1 MKRFI
6 FIAFLL
12 LFISNNASAS
22 FDIKGLQPLPP
33 FGVFSTLSAETL
45 KQNQIGMGIGF
56 EKSAEPN
63 FNRTFF
69 QFAYGLHDRFE
80 FNVTIPYVFN
90 FHNGT
95 SGFEDFTMGVKHR
108 LIGESKYSPALAYVL
123 MVSAHSGRKEFSTE
137 GGIGGGLILTKKVG
151 PFKGHLNLLYTKPE
165 ESGLK
170 DQYLVN
176 LGTELAITHNSK
188 ILTEV
193 VGRKNYFRNKLDLL
207 EWRLGYRIKTAEN
220 IYTTI
225 GAGFDIKN
233 RTPDY
238 RLLFSISLILP
249 KQKASHNRQ

>member
-12 LFISNNASAS
+12 FFISDSASAS
-22 FDIKGLQPLPP
+22 FDTKGLQPLPP
-33 FGVFSTLSAETL
+33 FGIFSTLSAESL

-56 EKSAEPN
+56 EKSSEPN

-69 QFAYGLHDRFE
+69 QLAYGLHDRLE
-80 FNVTIPYVFN
+80 FNFTIPYVFKIN
-90 FHNGT
+90 SGT
-95 SGFEDFTMGVKHR
+95 SGFEDFTMAIKHR
-108 LIGESKYSPALAYVL
+108 LIGESRYSPALAYVL

-151 PFKGHLNLLYTKPE
+151 PFKGHLNCFYTKPE
-165 ESGLK
+165 KSELK

-176 LGTELAITHNSK
+176 LGAELAVTHNSK

-207 EWRLGYRIKTAEN
+207 EWRLGYRITTADN

-238 RLLFSISLILP
+238 RLLFSVSIILP
-249 KQKASHNRQ
+249 KQKKYIKDE